1 MQKTHLCS
9 LIAATF
15 LISYSFIGFA
25 GDANT
30 EKAAELLKARDY
42 KAAYQLLEPLE
53 SDKAGNVDYDY
64 LFGVSAVETGNASR
78 AIFAFERVLAVQP
91 NNADARAMLARAY
104 FIAGEPENAKAEF
117 NNIQSDKLDPAIS
130 KLVKDNILAIDKATG
145 QATTF
150 AAYIDLGLGY
160 DTNINSAT
168 SNGSII
174 AAGINPTIP
183 LPLSN
188 TSIETGSAYGVLSGG
203 VSFKAP
209 VAKDF
214 TVFGGVQG
222 SARSNRDTDAFNP
235 SYIDTNVGVSYKK
248 YIDTFTASV
257 SRNDFDVNSVQFL
270 KSTSYT
276 GQWQRDVDDVNQVSI
291 FAQLINLEYATQS
304 VRDSRRK
311 LLGAGWGHAFAG
323 DKAPVIF
330 LSAYGGKEEADNSS
344 ADYLASDDIY
354 GIRAGGQFAVNYK
367 TVAYANSSYENRS
380 YDGQDPNFLAERHD
394 KQYDFSVGVRYAPF
408 PGLTVKPQ
416 FSYLNNDSNISLF
429 GYERTVISINIRKDF
444 NW

>member
-1 MQKTHLCS
+1 MQKKHLCS

-30 EKAAELLKARDY
+30 DKAAELLKARDY
-42 KAAYQLLEPLE
+42 KGAYALLEPLE
-53 SDKAGNVDYDY
+53 SEKAGNVDYDY
-64 LFGVSAVETGNASR
+64 LFGVSAVETGEATR

-104 FIAGEPENAKAEF
+104 FLAGEPENAKAEF
-117 NNIQSDKLDPAIS
+117 KNIQSDKLDPAIS
-130 KLVKDNILAIDKATG
+130 KLVKANILAIDKATG
-145 QATTF
+145 QASTF

-168 SNGSII
+168 SNGSVVI
-174 AAGINPTIP
+174 GGIP
-183 LPLSN
+183 LTLSN
-188 TSIETGSAYGVLSGG
+188 SSIEKGSAYGALSGG

-214 TVFGGVQG
+214 TVFGGLQA
-222 SARSNRDTDAFNP
+222 STRTNWTDGTFDP
-235 SYIDTNVGVSYKK
+235 SYTDVSLGASYKK
-248 YIDTFTASV
+248 YIDTFTASIN
-257 SRNDFDVNSVQFL
+257 RNDFNVNSNKFL
-270 KSTSYT
+270 ESTGAT
-276 GQWQRDVDDVNQVSI
+276 AQWQREIDDANQVSV
-291 FAQLINLEYATQS
+291 FGQYANLSYSGQS
-304 VRDSRRK
+304 LRDAHRK
-311 LLGAGWGHAFAG
+311 VAGAGWGHAFSG

-330 LSAYGGKEEADNSS
+330 LSAYGGQEQATNS
-344 ADYLASDDIY
+344 AFDYLASTNLY
-354 GIRAGGQFAVNYK
+354 GVRAGGQFAVNYK
-367 TVAYANSSYENRS
+367 TVAYATSSYENRT
-380 YDGQDPNFLAERHD
+380 YDGIDPAFLTERND
-394 KQYDFSVGVRYAPF
+394 KQYDFSVGVRYTPF

-429 GYERTVISINIRKDF
+429 GYERTVLSINLRKDF